1 MKKTAPKPPSV
12 HTDQMQQLGRY
23 LRELMRPVGPPQW
36 ALDARRETL
45 LEEFARET
53 RAMYRPDGS
62 LLRPP
67 PPPKPAPKPKRIVPK
82 PRRRIGATPRR

>member
-1 MKKTAPKPPSV
+1 MKHKVPKPPSV
-12 HTDQMQQLGRY
+12 HTDQMQQLERY
-23 LRELMRPVGPPQW
+23 LRELMRPVGPPKW
-36 ALDARRETL
+36 ALDARRETP

-62 LLRPP
+62 LVS
-67 PPPKPAPKPKRIVPK
+67 PPPKPKRVVPK